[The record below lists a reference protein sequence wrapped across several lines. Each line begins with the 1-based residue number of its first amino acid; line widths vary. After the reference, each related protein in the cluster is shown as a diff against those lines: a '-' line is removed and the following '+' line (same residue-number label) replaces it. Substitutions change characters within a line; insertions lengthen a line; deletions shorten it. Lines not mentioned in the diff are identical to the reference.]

1 MKSNARL
8 TFYYLTYKLLMED
21 ETLCDENVHQTNK
34 KAYEMYLGDEF
45 LGDPGWN
52 ETSVT
57 QSRNYSLSKTKRDG
71 ASDMRPY

>member
-1 MKSNARL
+1 
-8 TFYYLTYKLLMED
+8 
-21 ETLCDENVHQTNK
+21 
-34 KAYEMYLGDEF
+34 MYLGDES

-71 ASDMRPY
+71 PSDMRPY

>member
-1 MKSNARL
+1 
-8 TFYYLTYKLLMED
+8 MED
-21 ETLCDENVHQTNK
+21 ETLYDKNIHQTNK
-34 KAYEMYLGDEF
+34 KAYEMYLGDES

-71 ASDMRPY
+71 PSDMRPYKPRSCVTSKI

>member
-1 MKSNARL
+1 
-8 TFYYLTYKLLMED
+8 
-21 ETLCDENVHQTNK
+21 
-34 KAYEMYLGDEF
+34 MYLGDQS